1 MDIDLGT
8 WHGPYLLASAAGGA
22 AAAAAVASASAAAGA
37 AGSEV
42 SPPKPTF
49 FSHWQTLAG
58 HECRPLSQTDTHQAV
73 VTLLEREVQV
83 RVDAASIAR
92 SCASLSARWRIWCLG
107 GCTFRLCFTPASAS
121 YADLYCASGCG
132 PLPPVWYW
140 PGPALAVGPPRPPA
154 SRSSLRCSQGDSG
167 VAGAVASP
175 VALACSRWRRS
186 DCASAS
192 ALASATTM

>member
-1 MDIDLGT
+1 MDIDRYMAR
-8 WHGPYLLASAAGGA
+8 PYLLASAAGGA
-22 AAAAAVASASAAAGA
+22 VAAAVASASAAAAGA

-73 VTLLEREVQV
+73 VTLLEREVHV

-107 GCTFRLCFTPASAS
+107 GCTFGLCLTPASVS

-154 SRSSLRCSQGDSG
+154 SRSSLRCSHGESG
-167 VAGAVASP
+167 VAGVAGAAAGCCTRLA
-175 VALACSRWRRS
+175 ALPA
-186 DCASAS
+186 AA
-192 ALASATTM
+192 ALELAA

>member
-1 MDIDLGT
+1 MDIDRYMAR
-8 WHGPYLLASAAGGA
+8 PYLLSAAG
-22 AAAAAVASASAAAGA
+22 ASASAAAAGA

-73 VTLLEREVQV
+73 VTLLEREVHV
-83 RVDAASIAR
+83 RVDAASMAR

-107 GCTFRLCFTPASAS
+107 GCTFGLCLTPASAS

-140 PGPALAVGPPRPPA
+140 PGPALAVGPLRPPA
-154 SRSSLRCSQGDSG
+154 SRSSLRCSHGESG
-167 VAGAVASP
+167 VAGVAGAAAGCCTRLA
-175 VALACSRWRRS
+175 ALPA
-186 DCASAS
+186 AA
-192 ALASATTM
+192 ALELAALEWLHLCGA